1 MRDSAFQ
8 RLEEGRPGAAANIGK
23 LLLEAGKLTPLQAE
37 KIMSFQKERGIRF
50 GQAAV
55 ELGFVQPKD
64 IAEMLA
70 LQFDYPYLRKGQSKL
85 SERLVAA
92 YDPFSPAVE
101 ALRSLRTQLMLRWFS
116 AGNKFVMFACH
127 EPSSGSSLTIANLAI
142 VFSQLGE
149 RTLIIDANLR
159 TPRQHTLFGMG
170 NDSGLTDILVQRA
183 DLSAIQKV
191 QSLIGL
197 YVLTAGTLAPNPQE
211 LLGRGQLA
219 AVFDEV
225 QHQFD
230 IVLID
235 TAPLSESSD
244 AQLLGPFAKGV
255 IMVLQKNVT
264 SARGAEKLNMAMKV
278 TGAERLGVIL
288 TT

>member
-37 KIMSFQKERGIRF
+37 KIMGFQKERGIRF

-116 AGNKFVMFACH
+116 AGNKSVMFASH

-170 NDSGLTDILVQRA
+170 NHSGLTDVLVQRA

-219 AVFDEV
+219 EVFDEV